1 MKTQKNTEREV
12 KVIGKIIDFGFFIH
26 ELLKF

>member
-1 MKTQKNTEREV
+1 MKNQKNTEREV
-12 KVIGKIIDFGFFIH
+12 KVIGKIIDFGFIH